1 VAQTLVCD
9 GEIFFRPI
17 ARTQTKVRATS
28 FLISDY
34 QPGAAVA
41 AIYAKLRCESQLG
54 ARRAMKRVDVSAV
67 RIIPEMIFDQNFD
80 PDLSLRHAII
90 INDR

>member
-1 VAQTLVCD
+1 MT

-28 FLISDY
+28 FLIGDD

-41 AIYAKLRCESQLG
+41 TVYAELRCESQLA
-54 ARRAMKRVDVSAV
+54 ARRAMKRVNVPAV

-90 INDR
+90 IKDEG